1 MSLSGAHRAAFR
13 RDVSREGRVF
23 SIRDRAGF
31 PIARDAD
38 GTRALPFWSKQSRAE
53 KVVAQ
58 VAAYRTFDVVEI
70 DLDDWT
76 GRWLPGL
83 ERDGLLVGVNWA
95 GPRATGY
102 DVPPGAVAAWI
113 TGARAGSTKVV

>member
-13 RDVSREGRVF
+13 RDVPRDGRVF

-31 PIARDAD
+31 PIAKDAD
-38 GTRALPFWSKQSRAE
+38 GTRALPFWSKQSRAA
-53 KVVAQ
+53 KVAAQ
-58 VAAYRTFDVVEI
+58 VAAYRSFEVVEI
-70 DLDDWT
+70 GLDDWT

-83 ERDGLLVGVNWA
+83 ERDGLLVGINWA

-102 DVPPGAVAAWI
+102 DVPPAEVAAWF
-113 TGARAGSTKVV
+113 TAATATR